1 MLLRSDLEKSF
12 YQGVAMRR
20 IVIPALLLSLLVSVP
35 ARAQQAAPSPE
46 ALAAAKEMMTLVSG
60 DVLQQT
66 HTAIM
71 NQALRPI
78 ENHPEITPEKMRE
91 LRAVMEKVTL
101 RHLTTMLA
109 DAPAIYAKYLT
120 VAEMREIIAFY
131 RTPTGTKTLK
141 VFPQVMPEVFALMQS
156 RMPQMQRELAEAI
169 GPILQKR

>member
-1 MLLRSDLEKSF
+1 
-12 YQGVAMRR
+12 
-20 IVIPALLLSLLVSVP
+20 
-35 ARAQQAAPSPE
+35 
-46 ALAAAKEMMTLVSG
+46 
-60 DVLQQT
+60 
-66 HTAIM
+66 
-71 NQALRPI
+71 
-78 ENHPEITPEKMRE
+78 MRE